1 MHDKDNN
8 SAIQFMATS
17 PKEEK
22 KPLHPRNKHH
32 SRYDFALLV
41 KACPELR
48 DFISINPYGDESVDF
63 ANPAAVKTLNK
74 ALLKQFYNV
83 THWDIPEGYLCP
95 PIPGR
100 ADYIHYLADLLADGN
115 NGKIPTGKAVK
126 VLDIGV
132 GANCVYPIIGH
143 QEYGWTF
150 VGADVDKKAVQ
161 SAKNIIEANSDLNGA
176 VQIRLQP
183 SPEHFFKGI
192 IKTGERFDLTLCNP
206 PFHASAAD
214 AAAGAQRKLSNLGK
228 KPDVLNFGGQPVELW
243 YKGGELAFITNMVKE
258 SALYA
263 NQCTWFTSLVSKS
276 ATLSSVY
283 YALEK
288 VGATLIKTVEMA
300 QGQKISRFVAWTF
313 QKK

>member
-1 MHDKDNN
+1 M
-8 SAIQFMATS
+8 
-17 PKEEK
+17 
-22 KPLHPRNKHH
+22 
-32 SRYDFALLV
+32 
-41 KACPELR
+41 
-48 DFISINPYGDESVDF
+48 
-63 ANPAAVKTLNK
+63 
-74 ALLKQFYNV
+74 
-83 THWDIPEGYLCP
+83 
-95 PIPGR
+95 
-100 ADYIHYLADLLADGN
+100 
-115 NGKIPTGKAVK
+115 
-126 VLDIGV
+126 
-132 GANCVYPIIGH
+132 YPIIGH

-192 IKTGERFDLTLCNP
+192 IKAGERFDLTLCNP

>member
-1 MHDKDNN
+1 MNP
-8 SAIQFMATS
+8 S

-22 KPLHPRNKHH
+22 KPLHPRNKHR

-48 DFISINPYGDESVDF
+48 DFIYLNPYGDESVDF
-63 ANPAAVKTLNK
+63 ANATAVKTLNK
-74 ALLKQFYNV
+74 ALLQQFYGI

-100 ADYIHYLADLLADGN
+100 ADYIHHLADLLADGN
-115 NGKIPTGKAVK
+115 KGKIPTGKSVK

-150 VGADVDKKAVQ
+150 VGADIDQRAVQ
-161 SAKNIIEANSDLNGA
+161 SAKNIVEINPDLKDKIK
-176 VQIRLQP
+176 IRLQP
-183 SPEHFFKGI
+183 NPGHFFKGI
-192 IKTGERFDLTLCNP
+192 INPGEHFDLSLCNP
-206 PFHASAAD
+206 PFHASAAE
-214 AAAGAQRKLSNLGK
+214 AAAGSQRKLNNLGK
-228 KPDVLNFGGQPVELW
+228 KKDVLNFGGQPVELW
-243 YKGGELAFITNMVKE
+243 YKGGELAFITNMVAE
-258 SALYA
+258 SAGYA

-276 ATLSSVY
+276 ATLPSVY
-283 YALEK
+283 YAIEK
-288 VGATLIKTVEMA
+288 VGATQVRTVEMA

-313 QKK
+313 QKT